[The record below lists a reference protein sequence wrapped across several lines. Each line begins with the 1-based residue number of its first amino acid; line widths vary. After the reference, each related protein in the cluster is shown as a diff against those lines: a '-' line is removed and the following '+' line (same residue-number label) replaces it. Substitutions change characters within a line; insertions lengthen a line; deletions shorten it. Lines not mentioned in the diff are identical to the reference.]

1 MDVKSAVSS
10 NQDNTWRHD
19 EATIIADE
27 TSSIIST
34 LISGDE
40 QTPRIVLPS
49 GNPNKQE
56 AVREDTEVYLVIFLT
71 LKVNKRLP

>member
-1 MDVKSAVSS
+1 MDVKNAVSS
-10 NQDNTWRHD
+10 NQDNTCRHD
-19 EATIIADE
+19 EATMIADE

-34 LISGDE
+34 LTSGDE

-56 AVREDTEVYLVIFLT
+56 AVREDTEVYLVIVLT
-71 LKVNKRLP
+71 LKANKRLP